1 MAQDVY
7 KKRKSEVEQMNGL
20 IVEKGIETN
29 IQTPYHN
36 AIVEVMKDVDAGIVE
51 PSKELADRVLKIA
64 QQNQ

>member
-1 MAQDVY
+1 
-7 KKRKSEVEQMNGL
+7 MNGL